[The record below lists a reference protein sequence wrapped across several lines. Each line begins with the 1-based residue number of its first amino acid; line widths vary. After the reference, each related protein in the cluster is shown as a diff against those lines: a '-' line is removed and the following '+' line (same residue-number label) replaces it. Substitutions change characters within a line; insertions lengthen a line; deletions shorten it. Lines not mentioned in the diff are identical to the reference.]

1 MRKNKI
7 RILFLLFAAVLCM
20 AAFSLTALAD
30 GGDYYDSELPLETPE
45 VVETAEP
52 EPVEEEPEPVEVEP
66 VQEPEETTGGVEEP
80 VEEPIPALTP
90 DGNLSLI
97 DDFSFV
103 RYDED
108 GNLLNKQ
115 FITVQSKS
123 GNYFFIIIDRSADEE
138 NVYFLNMVDEA
149 DLMALMDTEEEETPA
164 PVVCTCKDKCYAG
177 HVDTTCPVC
186 ATNMTECT
194 GKEVLPEPTAD
205 PDADKEPDTP
215 AKSNSAIGVILL
227 LLIGG
232 GAGALYYFKLRKPKA
247 DTKGPDDLDDYDY
260 GEEDD
265 LDYETESEG
274 EETSGE
280 NDADDEDSR

>member
-7 RILFLLFAAVLCM
+7 RILFALIAAVLCM
-20 AAFSLTALAD
+20 AAFSMTALAD
-30 GGDYYDSELPLETPE
+30 GGDYHDSELPLETPE

-52 EPVEEEPEPVEVEP
+52 EPVEEEPVE
-66 VQEPEETTGGVEEP
+66 EPEETTGGVEEP
-80 VEEPIPALTP
+80 VEQPEEPIPALTP

-149 DLMALMDTEEEETPA
+149 DLMALMDTKEEETPA
-164 PVVCTCKDKCYAG
+164 QVVCTCKDKCYAG

-215 AKSNSAIGVILL
+215 AKPNSALGVILL

-260 GEEDD
+260 GEDD
-265 LDYETESEG
+265 DTDYETESE
-274 EETSGE
+274 EEQTSEE
-280 NDADDEDSR
+280 NDVDEDSR

>member
-20 AAFSLTALAD
+20 AALSLTALAD

-52 EPVEEEPEPVEVEP
+52 EPVEEEPEPV
-66 VQEPEETTGGVEEP
+66 QEPEETTGGVEEP
-80 VEEPIPALTP
+80 VEEPEEPIPALTP

-149 DLMALMDTEEEETPA
+149 DLMALMDTEGEETPA

-260 GEEDD
+260 GEDDD

>member
-52 EPVEEEPEPVEVEP
+52 EPVEEEPEPV
-66 VQEPEETTGGVEEP
+66 QEPEETTGGVEEP
-80 VEEPIPALTP
+80 VEEPEEPIPALTP

-205 PDADKEPDTP
+205 PNADQGQEPDTP
-215 AKSNSAIGVILL
+215 AKSNSALGVILL

-232 GAGALYYFKLRKPKA
+232 GAGAVYYFKFRKPKA

-260 GEEDD
+260 GEDDD